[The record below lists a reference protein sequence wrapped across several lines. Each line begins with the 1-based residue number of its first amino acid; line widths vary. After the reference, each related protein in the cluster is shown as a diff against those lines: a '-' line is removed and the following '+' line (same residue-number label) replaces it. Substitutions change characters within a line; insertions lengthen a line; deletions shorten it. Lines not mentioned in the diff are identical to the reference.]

1 MTQLTPEEKKKL
13 IINLLLILCSV
24 IIVVLGAMMIKSLL
38 EYRESRKEYDVLQEY
53 TFVEEDEA
61 ESAKPSAEKTEP
73 VKENTDTAGNAA
85 TKENPEKD
93 ESGKILVK
101 KEPTCALSIDFAS
114 LQEVN
119 PDVKGWI
126 YMDELNISYPIVQGE
141 NNDEYIYTTVM
152 GTANNSGSIFM
163 ESLNAGDFSDSHTL
177 IYGHNM
183 KDGSMFGKLKR
194 LYDQDYIDK
203 MEEIP
208 AFWVITPTGKY
219 RYDIFSIHTT
229 PASGETYTIYSGES
243 NEVADYMNSMAKKS
257 GVELSKRTYNSTDK
271 VITLSTCTGSDEYR
285 LVVQG
290 VLHVD

>member
-1 MTQLTPEEKKKL
+1 MTEDKKKL
-13 IINLLLILCSV
+13 LINGLLVLCSV
-24 IIVVLGAMMIKSLL
+24 VILVLTVMMVKALL
-38 EYRESRKEYDVLQEY
+38 EYRESRKEYDALKEY
-53 TFVEEDEA
+53 IFVEDNSQEA
-61 ESAKPSAEKTEP
+61 SKSTQESEAVKKEPGKTDSKD
-73 VKENTDTAGNAA
+73 KENSANATDKA
-85 TKENPEKD
+85 EESEKV
-93 ESGKILVK
+93 LVK
-101 KEPTCALSIDFAS
+101 KEPTCALTIDFAS
-114 LQEVN
+114 LQEIN

-126 YMDELNISYPIVQGE
+126 YLDALNISYPIVQGE

-208 AFWVITPTGKY
+208 AFWIITPSGTY

-229 PASGETYTIYSGES
+229 PAAGETYTIYSGAGDA
-243 NEVADYMNSMAKKS
+243 VADYMNSMARKT

-271 VITLSTCTGSDEYR
+271 VVTLSTCTGSDEYR

-290 VLHVD
+290 VLHVE